1 MLIQKAMKKIN
12 FAAAILVIMLATG
25 CTQKNNDTA
34 LLKLKND
41 SLTSVSNSKEQMV
54 IDFVNAFNEIQ
65 ANLDSIK
72 VKEKIIFKSTNSGSE
87 LKTKAKEQIINDINQ
102 MYKLQEE
109 SKVMIAN
116 LRVKLKKT
124 GLHTVELE
132 RMTDNLSKQIADK
145 DVQIA
150 QLRTDLS
157 KANVQVA
164 DLSNK
169 VVDLNTNVS
178 SLSAQNEEKQKVI
191 EDKTAE
197 LNTAYYVIGTTDY
210 LKEKNIVTK
219 EGGVLGLGKTK
230 ELTAEV
236 DKSSLTR
243 VDVTQLDVIP
253 IMKSKVAILT
263 THPKN
268 SYRLTGKHAADSL
281 VITDKKEFWSL
292 SKVFYLFDI
301 QHQHF

>member
-1 MLIQKAMKKIN
+1 MKKIN
-12 FAAAILVIMLATG
+12 LGVAILVFIFATG
-25 CTQKNNDTA
+25 CTQKNNDEA

-41 SLTSVSNSKEQMV
+41 SLTSLSNSKEQMV
-54 IDFVNAFNEIQ
+54 IEFVNAFNEIQ

-72 VKEKIIFKSTNSGSE
+72 AKEKIIFKSTSSSSE
-87 LKTKAKEQIINDINQ
+87 LKTKAKEQILFDIKQ

-109 SKVMIAN
+109 SKAMIAN
-116 LRVKLKKT
+116 LRVKLKKS

-145 DVQIA
+145 DLQIA
-150 QLRTDLS
+150 QLQTDLS
-157 KANVQVA
+157 KANGQVA
-164 DLSNK
+164 DLSIK
-169 VVDLNTNVS
+169 VVDLNTNVTN
-178 SLSAQNEEKQKVI
+178 LSTLNEEKQKVI
-191 EDKTAE
+191 EDRTAE

-230 ELTAEV
+230 ELTADV

-243 VDVTQLDVIP
+243 VDITQVDAIP

-292 SKVFYLFDI
+292 SKVLVLNI
-301 QHQHF
+301 K